1 MRTLALLAALTALTL
16 TGCATRIV
24 SSHVE
29 LGSDFAKYRT
39 YDWGPAD
46 ALPTGDARLDNNGI
60 VRDYIQGTIEKAL
73 AVRRLRLVSNE
84 PDLLIHWHTTVAR
97 ELDVDALRREYRRDP
112 NCQGGNCSPTI
123 VEYEIGTLLIDVI
136 DARTQKLVWRAW
148 ARDNF
153 SGVIDDQ
160 ERLQQT
166 IVSEIG
172 DMMKRFPTPAS

>member
-1 MRTLALLAALTALTL
+1 MRPLAVLAALIALTL

-29 LGSDFAKYRT
+29 LGADFAKYRT

-60 VRDYIQGTIEKAL
+60 VRDYIQGAVEKAL
-73 AVRRLRLVSNE
+73 AARRLTLVSNE

-97 ELDVDALRREYRRDP
+97 ELDVDALRREYQRDP
-112 NCQGGNCSPTI
+112 NCQRGNCDPTI
-123 VEYEIGTLLIDVI
+123 VDYEVGMLLIDVI

-160 ERLQQT
+160 QRLRET